1 MFEKGIFGGMF
12 DLNRDG
18 KMDTAESAL
27 EFMFIDE
34 MSKEERNDSSFDAFN
49 MDSDNDSDE
58 ADELTVAL
66 EAAGIDEFDLEF
78 MDEDEREAF
87 FEDAGLDIDDYDI

>member
-12 DLNRDG
+12 DLNGDG
-18 KMDTAESAL
+18 KMDAAESTL

-34 MSKEERNDSSFDAFN
+34 MSKEECKDSSFDALDI
-49 MDSDNDSDE
+49 DSDDDSDE
-58 ADELTVAL
+58 SDELAAAL
-66 EAAGIDEFDLEF
+66 DAAGSDEFDLEC

-87 FEDAGLDIDDYDI
+87 FEDNGLDIDDYD